1 MSVVNRCVV
10 IVKVKEP
17 FRDWLQSLP
26 DPTDITTDEINEDN
40 SVYLLPEYE
49 DDTDIFAILEHF
61 YDLIFEEQL
70 NNWWTDESCWP
81 SNRDFDT
88 FVEWFGCKFHSLV
101 MDLVD
106 EPLVNDDE

>member
-1 MSVVNRCVV
+1 MGVINRCVV

-17 FRDWLQSLP
+17 FLGWLQSLP
-26 DPTDITTDEINEDN
+26 DPTDITIDEINADN

-49 DDTDIFAILEHF
+49 DDTNIFAILEHF

-81 SNRDFDT
+81 SNSMVKDKALDY
-88 FVEWFGCKFHSLV
+88 SY
-101 MDLVD
+101 
-106 EPLVNDDE
+106 VNRNTQKRNPIP